1 MSVQTSC
8 LDCPHCVRHGA
19 IMLRSCSI
27 VRDGMRESNSVIEC
41 EARPELGLFEPFR
54 GRFKCPIVDLE
65 KIIVAIPVD

>member
-1 MSVQTSC
+1 
-8 LDCPHCVRHGA
+8 
-19 IMLRSCSI
+19 MLRSCSI

-65 KIIVAIPVD
+65 KMIVAIPVD